1 MSHTSTAEAAAAPRS
16 RYVTTADGL
25 PLAVHERG
33 DPAAPTVLCVHGYPD
48 NSSVWDGV
56 AARLADRYHVVAY
69 DVRGAGASPAPRL
82 RSGYALDR
90 LADDMARVARA
101 ASPGGPVHLLAHD
114 WGSLAAWHA
123 VTDERHAPAF
133 ASYTSVSGPCLD
145 HAALWLRSR
154 LRPSPRDLLA
164 FADQAVRSGYIGFF
178 HLPVLPELAWLT
190 GAGGA
195 VLGALD
201 RIGRPRSAAPPRR
214 TLRDHL
220 NGLDLYREN
229 FRARL
234 RAPSERRTAVPVQV
248 LIPAD
253 EVFMT
258 EGLQTASER
267 WTEDF
272 RAVPVQGGHWVP
284 RSRPDAVAERVH
296 AFVRELGA
304 AGAR

>member
-1 MSHTSTAEAAAAPRS
+1 M
-16 RYVTTADGL
+16 TTADGL

-69 DVRGAGASPAPRL
+69 DVRGAGASPLPGCAPATRWTGWPTTWPGWPAPPPRRAGAPARARL
-82 RSGYALDR
+82 G
-90 LADDMARVARA
+90 VARGLARGHRRA
-101 ASPGGPVHLLAHD
+101 ARPGVRLLHLGLRPLPGPRR
-114 WGSLAAWHA
+114 A
-123 VTDERHAPAF
+123 VAPLPA
-133 ASYTSVSGPCLD
+133 
-145 HAALWLRSR
+145 AAL
-154 LRPSPRDLLA
+154 PRDLLA